1 LSLSPS
7 LNRLTR
13 SLFHVQTTAHRP
25 AVMEPEETASDEERR
40 RGIRRAYNRLN
51 AQRSRQRTKEKI
63 ATLVAQV
70 EALEKQEETHLE
82 TQTQLNSKLVKLR
95 AENSALRSA
104 MGIPAASYG
113 RQSGADSAGL
123 ALVLDSERGTGL
135 SSRSSFETASR
146 LASRRASGGT
156 APSSLLSLPA
166 APAVQSMS
174 LGLASLGFPASAAH
188 PYNSSSPWGESASLP
203 PGFLAS
209 LLTHQPNYAVEQQ
222 LLSAQVAQGDM
233 LLQRQLLGNVPLSP
247 SLDSRL
253 QQDLRTIAMLRE
265 GMQLPQQTSSTANSA
280 PFRLDSDPNRAGRL
294 VGYQQQRAGDAI
306 PSVLGRMPRDMGDR
320 KKPPNSSA

>member
-1 LSLSPS
+1 
-7 LNRLTR
+7 
-13 SLFHVQTTAHRP
+13 
-25 AVMEPEETASDEERR
+25 MEPEETASDEERR

-82 TQTQLNSKLVKLR
+82 TQTQLNAKLVKLR

-113 RQSGADSAGL
+113 RQSGTDSAGL

-135 SSRSSFETASR
+135 ASRSSFETASR
-146 LASRRASGGT
+146 LASQRGT

-174 LGLASLGFPASAAH
+174 LGLASSGFPASAAH

-203 PGFLAS
+203 PGLLAS
-209 LLTHQPNYAVEQQ
+209 LLTRQPNYAVEQQ